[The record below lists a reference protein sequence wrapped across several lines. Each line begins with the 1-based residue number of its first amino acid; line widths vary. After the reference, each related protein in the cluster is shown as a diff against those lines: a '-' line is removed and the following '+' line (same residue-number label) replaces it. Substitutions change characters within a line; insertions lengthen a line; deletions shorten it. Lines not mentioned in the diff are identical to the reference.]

1 MITEEMKEGKSP
13 EEIVQMLKDNAV
25 RTEEQMVKRFFTEE
39 ELSDM
44 RIELTE
50 ASIERHDQQEKLKEV
65 SKDAKDSI
73 KGLTATVNTNLKHL
87 KNKYVSQMEEVYL
100 LDDQENGV
108 MYTYSATGDIIE
120 SRKLLP
126 KEKQTRIININ
137 KTA

>member
-1 MITEEMKEGKSP
+1 MITEDMKEGKSP

-87 KNKYVSQMEEVYL
+87 KNKFVSQMEEVYL
-100 LDDQENGV
+100 LDDQDAGI
-108 MYTYSATGDIIE
+108 MYTYSTTGDIIE

>member
-1 MITEEMKEGKSP
+1 MI
-13 EEIVQMLKDNAV
+13 
-25 RTEEQMVKRFFTEE
+25 
-39 ELSDM
+39 
-44 RIELTE
+44 TE

-100 LDDQENGV
+100 LDDQDNGI
-108 MYTYSATGDIIE
+108 MYTYSTTGDIIE